1 MAEYDP
7 LSLIV
12 GPEGEAAATSRARTR
27 ALRRQQEMAVAGLAT
42 GDPALQKAAEA
53 MARSGESE
61 GELLAKLS
69 EARVHRQTEAGRAAE
84 TGRHQ
89 REQERIA
96 WATLQQGRYNITPH
110 PLGIGFLVTDTK
122 TGRRQFVGPEET
134 FGGQKAPAAPGPAA
148 PQPAVAPQA
157 AHRQAQVAPPP
168 GAAPPPQPGAQPPPQ
183 GTAPTP
189 MSPTAAPQGQMGYRA
204 AEAAVRN
211 KVMPPEAKKQLD
223 ASEEPRHRPAS
234 GQ

>member
-53 MARSGESE
+53 MARSGES
-61 GELLAKLS
+61 
-69 EARVHRQTEAGRAAE
+69 
-84 TGRHQ
+84 
-89 REQERIA
+89 EQERIA